1 MHRIAQQRCREFFYH
16 LEAQQMN
23 LKTIEKK
30 IDWQH
35 WMERWDAQQSYHLP
49 VREERFQI
57 MLSTIETLCPADSVV
72 LDLACG
78 PGSISQRLLS
88 KLPQSQAIAADYDP
102 VLLKL
107 GKEALGDAQ
116 GRLHWLKVDLN
127 DPQWTVKIQEVLKS
141 IGRNSL
147 DAVLSST
154 ALHWLTTPRLIDVY
168 RQISQ
173 LLRPGG
179 LLLNADHMAFNP
191 TLPTF
196 LSLAQQD
203 KDQRK
208 KLLSRQQQ
216 SEDFGQWWQAIES
229 NWLSIDS
236 SLQALFDE
244 HNNNY
249 EVRDRRYGKALAS
262 LHISALADAGFIEVE
277 TIWQRFD
284 NRIMLAVNG

>member
-1 MHRIAQQRCREFFYH
+1 
-16 LEAQQMN
+16 
-23 LKTIEKK
+23 
-30 IDWQH
+30 
-35 WMERWDAQQSYHLP
+35 
-49 VREERFQI
+49 
-57 MLSTIETLCPADSVV
+57 VV

-88 KLPQSQAIAADYDP
+88 YLPQSTTIAVDYDP

-107 GKEALGDAQ
+107 GKEALGDCE
-116 GRLHWLKVDLN
+116 GRLHWLKVDLSN
-127 DPQWTVKIQEVLKS
+127 PQWVDQIRELLKNM
-141 IGRNSL
+141 GRKSL

-168 RQISQ
+168 REIAQ

-191 TLPTF
+191 ALPTF
-196 LSLAQQD
+196 RRLAQHD

-208 KLLSRQQQ
+208 ILLSTQNER
-216 SEDFGQWWQAIES
+216 EDFQQWWTAIES
-229 NWLSIDS
+229 NWLTIDP

-249 EVRDRRYGKALAS
+249 EVRDCRYGKALAS
-262 LHISALADAGFIEVE
+262 LHISALADAGFTEVE
-277 TIWQRFD
+277 TIW
-284 NRIMLAVNG
+284 

>member
-1 MHRIAQQRCREFFYH
+1 
-16 LEAQQMN
+16 MN
-23 LKTIEKK
+23 LRSLEKN
-30 IDWQH
+30 IDWHH
-35 WMERWDAQQSYHLP
+35 WMKRWDAQQSYHLP

-57 MLSTIETLCPADSVV
+57 MLSTVETLCAPDCIV

-88 KLPQSQAIAADYDP
+88 QLPQSQAIAADYDP
-102 VLLKL
+102 VLLNL
-107 GKEALGDAQ
+107 GKETLGDAQ

-127 DPQWTVKIQEVLKS
+127 DPQWTVQVREILKS
-141 IGRNSL
+141 VGRNSL

-168 RQISQ
+168 REISQ

-191 TLPTF
+191 SLPTF
-196 LSLAQQD
+196 IRLAQQD

-208 KLLSRQQQ
+208 KLLSTQQE
-216 SEDFGQWWQAIES
+216 SEDFQQWWEAIES
-229 NWLSIDS
+229 DWLAIDP
-236 SLQALFDE
+236 SLQTLFDE

-249 EVRDRRYGKALAS
+249 NVRDRRYGKALAS
-262 LHISALADAGFIEVE
+262 LHISALADAGFTEVE

-284 NRIMLAVNG
+284 NRVMLAVRGEADE

>member
-1 MHRIAQQRCREFFYH
+1 MNSRS
-16 LEAQQMN
+16 LEKN
-23 LKTIEKK
+23 
-30 IDWQH
+30 IDWHH
-35 WMERWDAQQSYHLP
+35 WMKRWDDQQSYHLP

-57 MLSTIETLCPADSVV
+57 MLSTVETLCSPDCIV

-88 KLPQSQAIAADYDP
+88 QLPQSQTIAADYDP

-107 GKEALGDAQ
+107 GKETLGDAQ

-127 DPQWTVKIQEVLKS
+127 DPQWTVQIREVLKS
-141 IGRNSL
+141 VGRNSL

-168 RQISQ
+168 REISQ

-191 TLPTF
+191 SLPTF
-196 LSLAQQD
+196 LGLAQQD

-208 KLLSRQQQ
+208 KLPSTQQV
-216 SEDFGQWWQAIES
+216 SEDFQQWWEAIES
-229 NWLSIDS
+229 NWLAIDP

-249 EVRDRRYGKALAS
+249 DVRDRRYGKALAS

-284 NRIMLAVNG
+284 NRVMLAVRGGAEE

>member
-1 MHRIAQQRCREFFYH
+1 MNSNSLA
-16 LEAQQMN
+16 EA
-23 LKTIEKK
+23 

-35 WMERWDAQQSYHLP
+35 WMRRWDVQQSYHLP

-57 MLSTIETLCPADSVV
+57 MLATVEKLCPPDCVV

-88 KLPQSQAIAADYDP
+88 QLGQSNTIAADYDP

-107 GKEALGDAQ
+107 GKEALGDFQ

-127 DPQWTVKIQEVLKS
+127 NPQWVDQIREVLKS
-141 IGRNSL
+141 MGRNSL

-168 RQISQ
+168 REIAQ

-196 LSLAQQD
+196 RSLAQQD
-203 KDQRK
+203 KDHTK
-208 KLLSRQQQ
+208 NLVKYSK
-216 SEDFGQWWQAIES
+216 
-229 NWLSIDS
+229 
-236 SLQALFDE
+236 
-244 HNNNY
+244 
-249 EVRDRRYGKALAS
+249 GK
-262 LHISALADAGFIEVE
+262 
-277 TIWQRFD
+277 
-284 NRIMLAVNG
+284 

>member
-1 MHRIAQQRCREFFYH
+1 MNSNSLA
-16 LEAQQMN
+16 EA
-23 LKTIEKK
+23 

-35 WMERWDAQQSYHLP
+35 WMRRWDAQQSYHLP

-57 MLSTIETLCPADSVV
+57 MLATVQKLCPQDSVV

-88 KLPQSQAIAADYDP
+88 QLPNSKTIAVDYDP

-107 GKEALGDAQ
+107 GKEALGDCE

-127 DPQWTVKIQEVLKS
+127 NPQWINQIREVLKS
-141 IGRNSL
+141 MGHNAL

-168 RQISQ
+168 REIAQ

-179 LLLNADHMAFNP
+179 LLLNADHMGFNP

-196 LSLAQQD
+196 RRLALQD

-208 KLLSRQQQ
+208 TLLSAENE
-216 SEDFGQWWQAIES
+216 SEDFQQWWTAIES
-229 NWLSIDS
+229 NWLAIDP

-262 LHISALADAGFIEVE
+262 LHISALADAGFNEVA

-284 NRIMLAVNG
+284 NRVMLAVRGEADE